1 LDLDV
6 GRNKTARRQ
15 QGWAFPAIGA
25 PETPVLRLT
34 RGQAYSGLR
43 RDVYNDECSAWEQ
56 QKIRNFIFFVSFVS
70 PRGAYFWLRG
80 EFFYNLQLRNKTM
93 PRPEKHVFVCTQN
106 RPQGHPRGSCASSGC
121 AEIMNEFMNEIQARN
136 LFEKIALTNTGCL
149 GPCMMG
155 PSVLVYPDGVMYG
168 KLKKDDVKTI
178 IEQHL
183 LGGEPVAELQVPA
196 EIW

>member
-1 LDLDV
+1 
-6 GRNKTARRQ
+6 
-15 QGWAFPAIGA
+15 
-25 PETPVLRLT
+25 
-34 RGQAYSGLR
+34 
-43 RDVYNDECSAWEQ
+43 
-56 QKIRNFIFFVSFVS
+56 
-70 PRGAYFWLRG
+70 
-80 EFFYNLQLRNKTM
+80 M

-121 AEIMNEFMNEIQARN
+121 ADIMNEFMNEIQARN
-136 LFEKIALTNTGCL
+136 LFEKIALTNTGCM

-155 PSVLVYPDGVMYG
+155 PSVLVYPEGIMYG

-183 LGGEPVAELQVPA
+183 LGGEPVAELMVPA